1 MGRYRMAAHPL
12 MMEMLDMPNQSLC
25 TTCQLAR
32 NGCEQPGRHGGEPII
47 LCDDYRAWTAQ
58 ALHDAQ
64 CAAARQ
70 TGSSSWHELCRLIE
84 IEQRY
89 LTTETAT

>member
-1 MGRYRMAAHPL
+1 MTG
-12 MMEMLDMPNQSLC
+12 LC
-25 TTCQLAR
+25 ITCQRAGKDCNQYDR
-32 NGCEQPGRHGGEPII
+32 PGDTPTGW
-47 LCDDYRAWTAQ
+47 CDDYRAWTAQ

-84 IEQRY
+84 IENRY
-89 LTTETAT
+89 LSETAA